1 MNKETMNN
9 ELVSII
15 ITNYNYERYLAASI
29 ASALA
34 VDWSHTEI
42 IVVDDGSTDRSR
54 DIVDSFAPMGIKSL
68 YIENQG
74 QARAAARGFTESRG
88 EWIVFLDAD
97 DILEPS
103 IIREAVKVM
112 RPGWSMVQFRMR
124 VIDGLGNPAGR
135 FFPTYRG
142 DTTPE
147 KIRSWAAVAASYPA
161 APTSGNVLARSF
173 LDRIFPLE
181 DGMDSAI
188 DTYFTPT
195 APFLGDV
202 LTVDK
207 PLVNY
212 RVHANNSS
220 AQSTLDVTKIAH
232 DLRRH
237 IAGSRYSARIASA
250 NGIEIAPNRWRY
262 AFYNM
267 GMRLASLRLAPAQHP
282 IQNDTRTDCVR
293 DTFRSLTK
301 WQGLSPLRHASMLI
315 WLLSVA
321 LAPVSVARMLV
332 AWRYTLKS
340 RPQAVQRLIDATK
353 PKANDQWKSNFQ

>member
-1 MNKETMNN
+1 MKNEAMNN

-34 VDWSHTEI
+34 VDWPRTEI

-54 DIVDSFAPMGIKSL
+54 DIVDSFVPRGIKSL

-74 QARAAARGFTESRG
+74 QAQAAARGFAESRG

-112 RPGWSMVQFRMR
+112 RPGWSMIQFRMSI
-124 VIDGLGNPAGR
+124 IDGLGNPAGR
-135 FFPTYRG
+135 SFPTYRR
-142 DTTPE
+142 DATPE
-147 KIRSWAAVAASYPA
+147 KIRSWAAKVASYPA

-173 LDRIFPLE
+173 LERIFPLE

-188 DTYFTPT
+188 DTYFIPT

-202 LTVDK
+202 LTVHK

-212 RVHANNSS
+212 RVHGKNSS
-220 AQSTLDVTKIAH
+220 AQSTLDVTKIAL

-237 IAGSRYSARIASA
+237 IASSRYSASIARA
-250 NGIEIAPNRWRY
+250 NGIEIAPDRWRY

-267 GMRLASLRLAPAQHP
+267 GMRLTSLRLAPAQHP
-282 IQNDTRTDCVR
+282 IQDDTLTDCVK
-293 DTFRSLTK
+293 DAFRSFTK
-301 WQGLSPLRHASMLI
+301 WQGLSPLRHASVMI

-332 AWRYTLKS
+332 AWRYTLNS
-340 RPQAVQRLIDATK
+340 RPQAVQRLIDAT
-353 PKANDQWKSNFQ
+353 

>member
-1 MNKETMNN
+1 MKNETMNN

-15 ITNYNYERYLAASI
+15 ITNYNYESYLAASI

-34 VDWSHTEI
+34 LDWLRTEV

-54 DIVDSFAPMGIKSL
+54 DIVDSFVNKGIKSL

-74 QARAAARGFTESRG
+74 QARAAARGFAESRG

-112 RPGWSMVQFRMR
+112 RPGWSMIQFRMS
-124 VIDGLGNPAGR
+124 IINGLGNPVGR
-135 FFPTYRG
+135 CFPTYNRYA
-142 DTTPE
+142 TPE
-147 KIRSWAAVAASYPA
+147 KIRSWAAAAASYPA

-173 LDRIFPLE
+173 LERIFPLE

-188 DTYFTPT
+188 DSYFIPT

-202 LTVDK
+202 LTVNK

-212 RVHANNSS
+212 RVHAKNGS
-220 AQSTLDVTKIAH
+220 AQSSLDVAKLAQ

-237 IAGSRYSARIASA
+237 IAGSRYSAKIASV
-250 NGIEIAPNRWRY
+250 NGMEVAPDRWRY
-262 AFYNM
+262 AFYNL
-267 GMRLASLRLAPAQHP
+267 GMRLTSLRLAPAQHP
-282 IQNDTRTDCVR
+282 IQNDTLTECVR
-293 DTFRSLTK
+293 DAFRSFTK
-301 WQGLSPLRHASMLI
+301 WQGLSPLRHASMMV

-321 LAPVSVARMLV
+321 LTPVSVARMLA
-332 AWRYTLKS
+332 AWRYTLNS
-340 RPQAVQRLIDATK
+340 RPQAVQRLIDAT
-353 PKANDQWKSNFQ
+353 

>member
-1 MNKETMNN
+1 MKRETIND

-15 ITNYNYERYLAASI
+15 ITNYNYERYLADSI

-34 VDWSHTEI
+34 VDWPHIEV

-54 DIVDSFAPMGIKSL
+54 DIVDSFVPMGIKGL
-68 YIENQG
+68 YTQRQG
-74 QARAAARGFTESRG
+74 QARAAARGFAESRG

-97 DILEPS
+97 DLLEPP
-103 IIREAVKVM
+103 IIREAVNVM
-112 RPGWSMVQFRMR
+112 RPGWSMIQFRMNI
-124 VIDGLGNPAGR
+124 IDGRGKPAGR
-135 FFPTYRG
+135 FFPAYRP

-147 KIRSWAAVAASYPA
+147 KIRSWAAAAASYPA

-173 LDRIFPLE
+173 LERIFPLA

-188 DTYFTPT
+188 DTYFVST

-207 PLVNY
+207 PLVKY
-212 RVHANNSS
+212 RIHGNNSS
-220 AQSTLDVTKIAH
+220 AQSTLDVTKIAR

-237 IAGSRYSARIASA
+237 IASSRYSASIASA
-250 NGIEIAPNRWRY
+250 NGIEIAPDRWRY
-262 AFYNM
+262 AFYNT

-282 IQNDTRTDCVR
+282 LQNDTLTDCVR
-293 DTFRSLTK
+293 DALRSFTK
-301 WQGLSPLRHASMLI
+301 RQGLSLLRHAGMLI

-321 LAPVSVARMLV
+321 LAPISVVRMLV
-332 AWRYTLKS
+332 AWRYTLNL
-340 RPQAVQRLIDATK
+340 RPRAVQRLIDAT
-353 PKANDQWKSNFQ
+353 

>member
-1 MNKETMNN
+1 MSKDTMSN

-15 ITNYNYERYLAASI
+15 ITNYNYGRYLAVSI

-34 VDWSHTEI
+34 VDWPRTEI

-54 DIVDSFAPMGIKSL
+54 DIVDGFVPMGIKKP

-74 QARAAARGFTESRG
+74 QARAAARGYSESRG

-97 DILEPS
+97 DILDPS
-103 IIREAVKVM
+103 IVRAAAKVM
-112 RPGWSMVQFRMR
+112 RPGWSMIQFRMR
-124 VIDGLGNPAGR
+124 IIDGLGNPAGR
-135 FFPTYRG
+135 FFPTYRQ

-147 KIRSWAAVAASYPA
+147 KIRSWAALTASYPA

-173 LDRIFPLE
+173 LERIFPLE

-188 DTYFTPT
+188 DTYFIST

-207 PLVNY
+207 PLVSY
-212 RVHANNSS
+212 RIHGGNSS

-237 IAGSRYSARIASA
+237 IASSRYSAGIAFA
-250 NGIEIAPNRWRY
+250 NGIAVAPNRWRY
-262 AFYNM
+262 AFYNT
-267 GMRLASLRLAPAQHP
+267 GMRLVSLRFAPAQHP
-282 IQNDTRTDCVR
+282 IQNDTLADCVR
-293 DTFRSLTK
+293 DAFRSFTK
-301 WQGLSPLRHASMLI
+301 RQGLSPLRHASMFI
-315 WLLSVA
+315 WLLTVA

-332 AWRYTLKS
+332 AWRYTLNS
-340 RPQAVQRLIDATK
+340 RPNAVQRLIDAT
-353 PKANDQWKSNFQ
+353 